1 MRPFNPETKVLNDI
15 LDKCKSHG
23 DKRDLS
29 YIRKTKTPTNEDI
42 VFIKDKEKTLN
53 QVTSCSTPSLCTHYK
68 KSGHTQSRCHSR
80 FLEI

>member
-42 VFIKDKEKTLN
+42 VFIKDKKKTLN
-53 QVTSCSTPSLCTHYK
+53 
-68 KSGHTQSRCHSR
+68 
-80 FLEI
+80 

>member
-1 MRPFNPETKVLNDI
+1 MRHFNRGTKVLNDI
-15 LDKCKSHG
+15 LDKCKPYG
-23 DKRDLS
+23 DKKDLS
-29 YIRKTKTPTNEDI
+29 YIRKIETPTNEDI

-80 FLEI
+80 FLKI